1 MRKCNIENEL
11 YTNKIPK
18 IPKLFKQISPSEVIK
33 HQSYKQILFAYMT
46 GNQYIKC
53 NLSLN
58 IRPR

>member
-18 IPKLFKQISPSEVIK
+18 IPKLFKHISPSEVIK
-33 HQSYKQILFAYMT
+33 HQPYKQILFAYMT

-53 NLSLN
+53 NPES
-58 IRPR
+58 